1 MIPTRTLSSVLSAL
15 TLTVYALLCL
25 PIAAQSNTKQQPT
38 SPDTVVRHP
47 SAWTLTTPLGSHR
60 QSAIDT
66 ALYNYQRQ
74 AIPSM
79 VSDAMLTTGNLGGAS
94 QTLIYMDRPQ
104 GWPLLFTP
112 SMMPWMKLGYNQ
124 RFYNVYIPMT
134 LVSYNFGG
142 NRDSNQDRLRAEFA
156 GNVNRRIGIGA
167 HIDYLY
173 SKGSYAQQA
182 TKDYMYGA
190 TFYYMG
196 DRYEMQALW
205 DQNNMLNKDNGG
217 ITNDL
222 YITDPAVLQGGV
234 DKIQPKSIPT
244 RLSTA
249 HTRLHTSRFFM
260 THAYKVGYWKNEQ
273 VNDTLTRKVYVP
285 YLRFIYSLD
294 YKRERH
300 LFINSDPTEAREFWS
315 NTYLDLTSTRDRT
328 TTWSLANTVGV
339 EMIEGF
345 RPWVKFG
352 LSAWLTY
359 DYRRYTQ
366 TDVPEGLD
374 EPQTEI
380 TELTALPFM
389 VPHTASQNL
398 LWLGGKL
405 DKRTGRALRYTA
417 QARFGLMGDVAGD
430 LDLNGE
436 IETRFRLFGDT
447 VSIAASGFFRNE
459 EPGYLLDYY
468 VSNHFTWR
476 NDFGKTRSFQVTGT
490 LSIPWTRTRIEVG
503 MRNTRNLIYFDDLS
517 MPNQYGGSVQV
528 VMARLHQNLQ
538 FGIWNW
544 RNTITWQGCSNQNI
558 LPLPALAIY
567 SNMFLEFTA
576 FRVLHLQIGVD
587 CDYYTRYKG
596 YLYQPATMTFHLQG
610 ADGTPVGNYAFCNAY
625 LTAKLYRARF
635 FVLWSH
641 VNQGWFGS
649 NYFSMPGYPLNPR
662 RLQFGVSIDFAN

>member
-1 MIPTRTLSSVLSAL
+1 MIPKSTHSRVLSAL
-15 TLTVYALLCL
+15 VLTAFALLCRPL
-25 PIAAQSNTKQQPT
+25 AAQSTDPRQAKT
-38 SPDTVVRHP
+38 DTVVRHAL
-47 SAWTLTTPLGSHR
+47 AWTLTFPLGSHR
-60 QSAIDT
+60 ESTIDT
-66 ALYNYQRQ
+66 TLYNYQRQ

-79 VSDAMLTTGNLGGAS
+79 ASDAMLTTGNLGAPA

-104 GWPLLFTP
+104 GWPLMFTQ
-112 SMMPWMKLGYNQ
+112 SMMPWMTLGYNQ

-134 LVSYNFGG
+134 LASYNFGG

-167 HIDYLY
+167 RMDYLY

-182 TKDYMYGA
+182 AKDYMYGA
-190 TFYYMG
+190 TFYYTG

-244 RLSTA
+244 HLSAA
-249 HTRLHTSRFFM
+249 HTRLHTSQFFM
-260 THAYKVGYWKNEQ
+260 THAYKIGYWKDEQ
-273 VNDTLTRKVYVP
+273 VNDTLTRQVYVP

-300 LFINSDPTEAREFWS
+300 LFINKNATEAREFWTD
-315 NTYLDLTSTRDRT
+315 TYLDLSSTRDRST
-328 TTWSLANTVGV
+328 AWQLANTLGM

-352 LSAWLTY
+352 LSAWITY
-359 DYRRYTQ
+359 DLRRFIQ
-366 TDVPEGLD
+366 TDVPPGLGG
-374 EPQTEI
+374 PQTEI
-380 TELTALPFM
+380 TDLTWLPVS
-389 VPHTASQNL
+389 VPHSATQNL

-405 DKRTGRALRYTA
+405 DKRTGRTLRYAA
-417 QARFGLMGDVAGD
+417 QVRFGLLGDVAGD
-430 LDLNGE
+430 LDLSGE

-447 VSIAASGFFRNE
+447 VSIAASGYFRNE
-459 EPGYLLDYY
+459 EPGYFLNNY
-468 VSNHFTWR
+468 VSNHFAWQ

-490 LSIPWTRTRIEVG
+490 LTIPWTRTRIEVG
-503 MRNTRNLIYFDDLS
+503 MRNTQNLIYFNALS
-517 MPNQYGGSVQV
+517 TPSQHGGAVHV
-528 VMARLHQNLQ
+528 IMGRLHQDLH

-544 RNTITWQGCSNQNI
+544 RNTVTWQACSNQDI
-558 LPLPALAIY
+558 LPLPALSVY
-567 SNMFLEFTA
+567 SNMYLEFTA
-576 FRVLHLQIGVD
+576 FRVLRLQIGVD

-596 YLYQPATMTFHLQG
+596 YLYQPATMIFHVQG
-610 ADGTPVGNYAFCNAY
+610 RDGTPVGNYAFCNAY
-625 LTAKLYRARF
+625 LTAKLYKARF

-662 RLQFGVSIDFAN
+662 RLQFGVSVDFAN